1 MPHPSSNSPPGPLPP
16 GPRDAGPSAPGHDEA
31 QSPPRNDFIRQIVR
45 DDLASGRVAAPRTRF
60 PPEPNGYL
68 HIGHAKAICL
78 DFGIAA
84 EFGGSCNLRFDDT
97 NPAKED
103 PEYVTAI
110 QDDVRWLGFEWH
122 SLRHASDYFDVFY
135 LGAEKLIRQGDAF
148 VCDLSAEQVREYR
161 GTLTQPGRN
170 SPFRERGVGENLDLF
185 RRMRAGEFADGT
197 RTLRAKIDMAAGNIN
212 LRDPALYRIKKVE
225 HQNTGDAWPIYPM
238 YDYAHSLSDAI
249 EGITHSLCTLE
260 FEDHRPLYDWCVD
273 KVGLAQSPELLAP
286 LLARGFPNE
295 AGKPRQIEFSRA
307 NLNYTVM
314 SKRKLMA
321 LVQGGLV
328 DGWDDPRMP
337 TLQGIRRRG
346 YTPASL
352 RLFADRIG
360 ISKQN
365 SLIDYSVLEGC
376 LREDLDAA
384 APRRMAVIDPLKVV
398 LTNVPEDFDEVL
410 EFSNHPK
417 DERFGTRSIPFSRE
431 LWIEREDFEEVPPKG
446 FKRLVPGGE
455 VRLRGAGIMRCDEV
469 IRNDAGAIAEL
480 RCTLDLQSRP
490 GMEGANRKIKGTIHW
505 VSARHAVAAEIR
517 LYDRLFSVADPDD
530 DADGRT
536 YQDHLNPDS
545 RRAVTG
551 YVEPAAANAAPE
563 QSFQFERVGYFVADR
578 YDHRSDAP
586 VFNRSVTLRDTWA
599 GGQHG

>member
-1 MPHPSSNSPPGPLPP
+1 MSSNRPPAADETATP
-16 GPRDAGPSAPGHDEA
+16 GAAPVR
-31 QSPPRNDFIRQIVR
+31 QDFIRQIVR
-45 DDLASGRVAAPRTRF
+45 DDLASGKHTAVKTRF

-84 EFGGSCNLRFDDT
+84 EFGGVCNLRLDDT
-97 NPAKED
+97 NPVKED
-103 PEYVTAI
+103 PEYVAAI

-122 SLRHASDYFDVFY
+122 ELRHASDYFEVFY
-135 LGAEKLIRQGDAF
+135 RGAEKLIRQGDAF
-148 VCDLSAEQVREYR
+148 VCDLTAEQVREYR
-161 GTLTQPGRN
+161 GSLTEPGRE
-170 SPFRERGVGENLDLF
+170 SPFRNRGVEENLDLF
-185 RRMRAGEFADGT
+185 RRMRAGEFADGS
-197 RTLRAKIDMAAGNIN
+197 RTLRAKIDMASGNIN
-212 LRDPALYRIKKVE
+212 LRDPAIYRIKKVP

-273 KVGLAQSPELLAP
+273 KVDLAHSPELLEP
-286 LLARGFPNE
+286 LTANGLPFE
-295 AGKPRQIEFSRA
+295 ASKPRQIEFSRA

-321 LVQGGLV
+321 LVQAGLV

-352 RLFADRIG
+352 RLFAERLG
-360 ISKQN
+360 VSKQN
-365 SLIDYSVLEGC
+365 SLIDFSVLEGC
-376 LREDLDAA
+376 LREDLDVA
-384 APRRMAVIDPLKVV
+384 APRRMAVVEPLKLV
-398 LTNVPEDFDEVL
+398 LTNLPDDHVETLGFA
-410 EFSNHPK
+410 NHPK
-417 DERFGTRSIPFSRE
+417 DEAFGSREVPFSNE
-431 LWIEREDFEEVPPKG
+431 LWIERDDFAEVPPKG
-446 FKRLVPGGE
+446 FKRLIPGGE
-455 VRLRGAGIMRCDEV
+455 VRLRGAGIVRCDEV
-469 IRNDAGAIAEL
+469 VKDEAGNVVEL
-480 RCTLDLQSRP
+480 HGTLDPESRP

-505 VSARHAVAAEIR
+505 VSARHAVPAEIR

-530 DADGRT
+530 DSDGKT

-545 RRAVTG
+545 RRTARG
-551 YVEPAAANAAPE
+551 YVEPSVAGAAPE
-563 QSFQFERVGYFVADR
+563 QSFQFERLGYFVADR
-578 YDHRSDAP
+578 RDHAANAP

-599 GGQHG
+599 GKI